1 MSVDNNFYTQL
12 ENNLEFLQCLGK
24 TEEKQAQKGMEIVA
38 LLKDLEAA
46 IATEG
51 KGSTGAKSSGSM
63 APGFGKISLP
73 SLGSEPTGSTP
84 GSGSSLPLPP
94 GAPSAQEIAEAL
106 ATIAAI
112 IQSLKQLTS
121 SGSQQEKETLTL
133 LGSQLSQAEIAM
145 QNYLNILNLMQNDWA
160 AFQKFL
166 EQNNGQFNTWM
177 NHRSW
182 PWYYFGFKS
191 EPDPETSKVI
201 KAIENY
207 VKETFGIT
215 INLDSSSTS
224 LSEIIQSADAQV
236 QAALDATIT
245 TAAGQ
250 LTNVMSGMNNSFF
263 STFLSMI
270 MSGQSCSG
278 TNTIQELES
287 ILAQVEKM
295 LQMEGQTGNGKN
307 GPSTT
312 LIVTMLSYMTAMV
325 NQVQETIA
333 KSEASVSTDNQGISQ
348 AMMTQAQ
355 NNLQHIQNELIQQ
368 AREEAEESFFNTFIK
383 VIGAIV
389 TAIVVAISC
398 ATGNFAMAAM
408 AIAMYTMQVSGGF
421 DKLSE
426 GIADVFKAMGISS
439 NIANFIGEGMTI
451 LLTIAATLLTGNF
464 SGILSSLGSICL
476 AASNAAQ
483 SAMSTNL
490 IQDIVTAS
498 LPSDASQEEIDKK
511 VSKIDLWLGIAA
523 AVVGLAGGL
532 GLGFGSAAQS
542 AAESAEESSSVFQKI
557 QSFLASNMKLLVA
570 SEAIAQLTNGGMNIG
585 LGSIGLKQAS
595 TEETL
600 GKLQGLQTIFSM
612 VLENT
617 NNYMSNTQQF
627 YSKQIKD
634 DGQIASQVDQQM
646 YSYMTEYAQILAQG
660 A

>member
-1 MSVDNNFYTQL
+1 
-12 ENNLEFLQCLGK
+12 
-24 TEEKQAQKGMEIVA
+24 
-38 LLKDLEAA
+38 
-46 IATEG
+46 
-51 KGSTGAKSSGSM
+51 
-63 APGFGKISLP
+63 
-73 SLGSEPTGSTP
+73 
-84 GSGSSLPLPP
+84 
-94 GAPSAQEIAEAL
+94 
-106 ATIAAI
+106 
-112 IQSLKQLTS
+112 
-121 SGSQQEKETLTL
+121 
-133 LGSQLSQAEIAM
+133 
-145 QNYLNILNLMQNDWA
+145 
-160 AFQKFL
+160 
-166 EQNNGQFNTWM
+166 
-177 NHRSW
+177 
-182 PWYYFGFKS
+182 
-191 EPDPETSKVI
+191 
-201 KAIENY
+201 
-207 VKETFGIT
+207 
-215 INLDSSSTS
+215 
-224 LSEIIQSADAQV
+224 
-236 QAALDATIT
+236 
-245 TAAGQ
+245 
-250 LTNVMSGMNNSFF
+250 
-263 STFLSMI
+263 
-270 MSGQSCSG
+270 
-278 TNTIQELES
+278 
-287 ILAQVEKM
+287 
-295 LQMEGQTGNGKN
+295 
-307 GPSTT
+307 
-312 LIVTMLSYMTAMV
+312 V

-523 AVVGLAGGL
+523 AAVGLAGGL

-570 SEAIAQLTNGGMNIG
+570 SEAIAQLSNGGMNIG

-595 TEETL
+595 IEETL
-600 GKLQGLQTIFSM
+600 GKLQGLQAIFSM
-612 VLENT
+612 VLDNT